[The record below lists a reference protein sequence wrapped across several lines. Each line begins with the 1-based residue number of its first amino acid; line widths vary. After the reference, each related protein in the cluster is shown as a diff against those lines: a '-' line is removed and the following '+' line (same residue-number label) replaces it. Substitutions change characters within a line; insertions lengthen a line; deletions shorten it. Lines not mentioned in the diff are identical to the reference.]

1 MIIRNC
7 LELLTELGK
16 LEEKIKER
24 QAFLKKQNLEI
35 DEDKILLD
43 LIKYQLKQHWTGRD
57 LETKA
62 YYIIGLLKRLR
73 LKSQNPNF

>member
-43 LIKYQLKQHWTGRD
+43 LIKYQLKQH
-57 LETKA
+57 
-62 YYIIGLLKRLR
+62 
-73 LKSQNPNF
+73 